1 MTAPVR
7 TGRAGS
13 PARPAATAPVR
24 TGSAARLRSHLSEPL
39 FRNAYALVLST
50 GLCGA
55 FGFLYWLVAARRYSE
70 ASVGQN
76 VALVS
81 AMMTL
86 SQFAQLDLAAL
97 LMRFLPRWRAGSARR
112 VALAYGVS
120 SATALVLSAGFVLAA
135 PRLGGGFAF
144 LDRPALQVGF
154 CLAVVVWGIF
164 TIQDGVLVGLQR
176 APVVPVENTAY
187 AVAKIVLLVA
197 LAGVLPRWGVFVSWT
212 VPVAVALVPINLL
225 IFGRYLPHH
234 RGRPLAEAAPLG
246 GRSFR
251 RYLALDYLSSL
262 SGGLSTVTL
271 PILVVALL
279 GAEANA
285 HFYVAF
291 TLVLILDTVAQ
302 SLGSSL
308 MVEGSYEPARAVE
321 YARRAGRRGLTLL
334 LPVVAG
340 VELLAPFV
348 LGLFGGRYSSEAS
361 TLLRL
366 LALGILPRAVLNLYV
381 SLARVFGQVGRV
393 LAAVLSAAVLL
404 LVLVVAGART
414 FGLAGVGAA
423 YVVTYGL
430 VAVAVAVPLH
440 RLLGGRL
447 LWGDPRVA
455 VGRPFRRRREKAP
468 P

>member
-7 TGRAGS
+7 TGRSGS
-13 PARPAATAPVR
+13 PARPAATAAPAR
-24 TGSAARLRSHLSEPL
+24 PGSAARLRSHLSEPL

-50 GLCGA
+50 GLSGA
-55 FGFLYWLVAARRYSE
+55 LGFLYWLVAARRYPE

-76 VALVS
+76 AALVS

-97 LMRFLPRWRAGSARR
+97 LMRFLPQWQAGSARR

-120 SATALVLSAGFVLAA
+120 SAAALVLSVGFVLAA

-154 CLAVVVWGIF
+154 CLAVVAWGIF
-164 TIQDGVLVGLQR
+164 AIQDGVLVGLQR
-176 APVVPVENTAY
+176 TPVVPVENTAY
-187 AVAKIVLLVA
+187 AVAKIALLVA
-197 LAGVLPRWGVFVSWT
+197 LAGVLPRWGLFVSWT

-225 IFGRYLPHH
+225 IFGRYLPRH
-234 RGRPLAEAAPLG
+234 RGRPLAGAAPLG

-251 RYLALDYLSSL
+251 RFLALDYLSSL

-271 PILVVALL
+271 PILVVGLL

-302 SLGSSL
+302 SLDSSL

-321 YARRAGRRGLTLL
+321 YAHRAARRGLTLI
-334 LPVVAG
+334 LPMVAG
-340 VELLAPFV
+340 V
-348 LGLFGGRYSSEAS
+348 
-361 TLLRL
+361 
-366 LALGILPRAVLNLYV
+366 
-381 SLARVFGQVGRV
+381 
-393 LAAVLSAAVLL
+393 
-404 LVLVVAGART
+404 
-414 FGLAGVGAA
+414 
-423 YVVTYGL
+423 
-430 VAVAVAVPLH
+430 
-440 RLLGGRL
+440 
-447 LWGDPRVA
+447 
-455 VGRPFRRRREKAP
+455 
-468 P
+468 